1 MHKNKIAP
9 RERLVS
15 FLYRD
20 DNSNTMHLLQSK
32 ARVWY
37 AEDGGNPQYD
47 KDMEWELLEPKLI
60 EKHVGEGF
68 LGHPITKDDVH
79 LQLLG
84 TLTTEASIVDSH
96 PNIVWVHDANT
107 QPFSRSNK

>member
-1 MHKNKIAP
+1 
-9 RERLVS
+9 
-15 FLYRD
+15 
-20 DNSNTMHLLQSK
+20 MHLFQSQV
-32 ARVWY
+32 RVWY
-37 AEDGGNPQYD
+37 DENGGNPQYD

-84 TLTTEASIVDSH
+84 TLTVDEAPWH

-107 QPFSRSNK
+107 QPLCEEN